1 MTPLATKLI
10 FIASS
15 TLGAATLGS
24 TAYLVEHPRVF
35 TPAPVRPLSVAPL
48 SPRPLPPAP
57 VLVPES
63 MEMPAV
69 TLSVKAK
76 PSISRAKASPTVE
89 AKALAPCSDWRDMG
103 PTNVNKNG
111 TSGVHRVRGLCP

>member
-1 MTPLATKLI
+1 MTPLAPKLV

-15 TLGAATLGS
+15 ALGAATLGS

-35 TPAPVRPLSVAPL
+35 TPAPLRPLVVAPL

-57 VLVPES
+57 VLVPETV
-63 MEMPAV
+63 EMPTV
-69 TLSVKAK
+69 TLIGKAK
-76 PSISRAKASPTVE
+76 PPISRAKTSRPVE
-89 AKALAPCSDWRDMG
+89 AKALDPCSEWRDMG
-103 PTNVNKNG
+103 PMKVNKNG